1 MTNPYSSPTAEVIE
15 TNSGS
20 IDGLPRVSTWLVF
33 LFTICTFGLYMI
45 YWLYN
50 RLAKL
55 NPLIENKIPL
65 IFLHIYVCI
74 TLLSWGVQAS
84 MFTSLG
90 ESALIMSTFEIVNA
104 IGSIVSMVCLYMV
117 IYKMRNRLCDELLN
131 TQRWGGVKTFFFS
144 VFYLNYKINEAH
156 DQRS

>member
-1 MTNPYSSPTAEVIE
+1 MTNPYSSPASEVIE
-15 TNSGS
+15 TGS
-20 IDGLPRVSTWLVF
+20 DSIESLPRVSTWLVF
-33 LFTICTFGLYMI
+33 LFTICTFGIYMI

-50 RLAKL
+50 RLSKL

-65 IFLHIYVCI
+65 IFLHIYVGI
-74 TLLSWGVQAS
+74 TILSWVFQAS
-84 MFTSLG
+84 MFMSLG
-90 ESALIMSTFEIVNA
+90 ESALIMSTFEIVNG
-104 IGSIVSMVCLYMV
+104 IGSIVSMVCVYMV
-117 IYKMRNRLCDELLN
+117 IYKMRNRLCDELLK